1 MWREEIDERLSVRRH
16 YLFVS
21 LHAEWKFLFLRMALV
36 CFDVS
41 YQLRTVHLW
50 GDFWRQSSSIHFLSS
65 CSSLTNPFL
74 SLPPNHH
81 HSPPNPPLRRLRTI
95 WPNAHRPR
103 PPQIRQRQQ
112 MHLPRNSL
120 HLLFLGSRLV
130 RPHE

>member
-1 MWREEIDERLSVRRH
+1 MERRDRWATFSTKTLFIRFTSCGMEIP
-16 YLFVS
+16 
-21 LHAEWKFLFLRMALV
+21 FLENGFGLL
-36 CFDVS
+36 DVS